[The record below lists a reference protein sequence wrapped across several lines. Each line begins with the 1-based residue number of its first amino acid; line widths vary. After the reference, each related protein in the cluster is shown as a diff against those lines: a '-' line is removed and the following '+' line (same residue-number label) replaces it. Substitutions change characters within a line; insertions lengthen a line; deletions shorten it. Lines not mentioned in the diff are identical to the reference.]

1 MIFKSFYA
9 KNSIFITIIIV
20 KKITLFYFLK
30 VQIIILVVKDPNLII
45 IIKILNFS
53 DSNSIII
60 TIIKVIIAKIKI
72 IKIKDY

>member
-9 KNSIFITIIIV
+9 KNSIFITIIII
-20 KKITLFYFLK
+20 KITLFYFLK
-30 VQIIILVVKDPNLII
+30 EQIIILVVKDPILII

-60 TIIKVIIAKIKI
+60 TIIKVIIVKIII